1 MKPTFLKFGQLCR
14 ANPSPLDQETS
25 FGLLLSEGAKEQ
37 TTTAGEAFPVFH
49 RAGRD
54 QTCVFCIFLL
64 QSHRDMM
71 CFQSPDWR
79 FKWSVHFLR
88 GLSVFLKSHELFQVV
103 SVGAG
108 TILANGTELNIL
120 PLGPGVITYLP
131 PWKLVWVHSFPR
143 RWAWTSCQG
152 GLVDMLCRYYHIIIE
167 SKISQNPSKC
177 WQSDSSSPSTCTFCR
192 RMLYL
197 CIFLL
202 VVPFVPLLQQLGRLV
217 TKFAFAMEMRWATK
231 IAVESET
238 HRLFS
243 IAIAPG
249 FKTK

>member
-1 MKPTFLKFGQLCR
+1 MKQTFLKFGQLFR

-152 GLVDMLCRYYHIIIE
+152 GLVDMLCRYYYHNWVEDFAKSFEMLAKWLKQPKYLHFLPQNALSLHILARRSLRTVAPAAGKAGDKVRFRYGDE
-167 SKISQNPSKC
+167 VGNKDCRWEWNP
-177 WQSDSSSPSTCTFCR
+177 
-192 RMLYL
+192 
-197 CIFLL
+197 
-202 VVPFVPLLQQLGRLV
+202 
-217 TKFAFAMEMRWATK
+217 
-231 IAVESET
+231 
-238 HRLFS
+238 
-243 IAIAPG
+243 
-249 FKTK
+249 